1 MRRYHV
7 LALAISLALMMPTL
21 AFALNLPG
29 PIVGCTGAGG
39 SHPCTCK
46 DLITTAQNILYT
58 GIYLAVFLS
67 AVLFA
72 WAGWKMLA
80 GKSSGDPN
88 AIENSKKI
96 LWNVIIGLVI
106 ILSAWLVVNTLF
118 TALTNSKGLGS
129 FCP

>member
-7 LALAISLALMMPTL
+7 LALATTIAMLMPSLAL
-21 AFALNLPG
+21 ALNLPEA
-29 PIVGCTGAGG
+29 IVQCHGID
-39 SHPCTCK
+39 CTCQ
-46 DLITTAQNILYT
+46 DLVHSAQNILYT
-58 GIYLAVFLS
+58 GIYVAVFLS

-80 GKSSGDPN
+80 GKNSGDPG

-96 LWNVIIGLVI
+96 LWNVIVGLVI
-106 ILSAWLVVNTLF
+106 LLAAWLIVNTLF

>member
-1 MRRYHV
+1 M
-7 LALAISLALMMPTL
+7 LALAITLASLMPTL
-21 AFALNLPG
+21 ALALNTPG
-29 PIVGCTGAGG
+29 PIVQCHGVD
-39 SHPCTCK
+39 CTCK
-46 DLITTAQNILYT
+46 DLIITAQNILYT

-88 AIENSKKI
+88 AIDNSKKI
-96 LWNVIIGLVI
+96 LWNVIIGLVV
-106 ILSAWLVVNTLF
+106 ILSAWLIVNTLF